1 MLISRKK
8 DRLCSRRSFLQ
19 GGLSAAILMHC
30 EVALAASSAHAGA
43 PLTGTFPATIW
54 PSRPPEDCPFAQSP
68 TWRGVR
74 FLGRYARYAHG
85 DTWYPSWASDGNLYS
100 PWTDGTVNGVNSG
113 SSGQGATTGQ
123 ACIEGNN
130 PLSLTL
136 SDAGTYPGDP
146 NPYGGRYPCGSLVH
160 NDTWYYGTYCLDYS
174 VPRPEWADGLNWDVL
189 GPFVGFRIS
198 KDLGKTWIDTPHTP
212 TAPIFG
218 ESSKNHGSVRF
229 GSPHFVDFGKNM
241 EHSPDGK
248 AYLVAH
254 GSALPD
260 PYPRQ
265 ANASWITGDQIYLA
279 RVEPGIEN
287 INDPSKFE
295 FFAGLSDNDR
305 PQWTRKFAE
314 MRPLIDW
321 NNNLGCVTVTYIPAR
336 SKFVMCVTDGQNTIS
351 SFNTMMLE
359 SDTIT
364 GPWRLVTYLRDFGE
378 QAYFVNIPSKFV
390 SGDGSRMWL
399 CYAANFTN
407 GVSTHYQPDPP
418 GSGYGMVLQEI
429 EFLSS

>member
-1 MLISRKK
+1 MLIGRNL
-8 DRLCSRRSFLQ
+8 DPVFSRRSFLQ
-19 GGLSAAILMHC
+19 GGLSTAMLMRC
-30 EVALAASSAHAGA
+30 GVALAANSGGA
-43 PLTGTFPATIW
+43 PLTGTFPATVW
-54 PSRPPEDCPFAQSP
+54 YSRPPEDCPFAQSP
-68 TWRGVR
+68 TWRGIR
-74 FLGRYARYAHG
+74 FLGRYARYSHG
-85 DTWYPSWASDGNLYS
+85 DTWYPSWAMDGNLYS
-100 PWTDGTVNGVNSG
+100 PWTDGSVNEVNSD

-123 ACIEGNN
+123 ARIEGDN
-130 PLSLTL
+130 PLSLII
-136 SDAGTYPGDP
+136 SGARTYPGDP
-146 NPYGGRYPCGSLVH
+146 SPYGGRYPCGSLVH
-160 NDTWYYGTYCLDYS
+160 NGIWYYGTYCLDVS
-174 VPRPEWADGLNWDVL
+174 VPGLNWDVL
-189 GPFVGFRIS
+189 GPFVGFRTS

-212 TAPIFG
+212 AAPIFG
-218 ESSKNHGSVRF
+218 ENSKNGGSVRF

-287 INDPSKFE
+287 INDPAKFE
-295 FFAGLSDNDR
+295 FFAGRSDNGR
-305 PQWTRKFAE
+305 PQWTRNFAE

-321 NNNLGCVTVTYIPAR
+321 NNHLGCVTATYIPGR
-336 SKFVMCVTDGQNTIS
+336 NKFVMCATDGQNTIS
-351 SFNTMMLE
+351 GYNTMILE
-359 SDTIT
+359 SDLIT

-390 SGDGSRMWL
+390 SEDGSRMWL

-407 GVSTHYQPDPP
+407 GSSTHYQSDPP
-418 GSGYGMVLQEI
+418 GSGYGMVLQEM
-429 EFLSS
+429 ELFSS